1 MPQPLRFRSHDSDL
15 PQGVAEI
22 TAKLR
27 GMKLELRM
35 LKRLMTEL
43 SPEQFKLAKPLLEPY
58 LIEVSSLLRVLEL
71 VLLPMKE
78 ASDKSGS

>member
-1 MPQPLRFRSHDSDL
+1 MPQPPRFQSHDSDL
-15 PQGVAEI
+15 PQDVAEV

-71 VLLPMKE
+71 VLSLGKE
-78 ASDKSGS
+78 TSDKSSS